1 MTYGYSYK
9 TSDGVR
15 HESTF
20 EAKSNEAVFAAL
32 RAQGIKPMKVW
43 EIHSPYYISKRTRL
57 IIVLALALTASLA
70 YIFVAP
76 TTSQGTKHQAQSTT
90 SPRHQIYGDPAIWEN
105 IERDN
110 FAFVFKNSGDR
121 ILALYAI
128 PGRAVTDSLG
138 LSRAALL
145 KALEGCK
152 DEDVVVEKTDAAEAV
167 ELKKIVQGMKEE
179 LRWYVADGVGSVET
193 YLNRLR
199 ERQEEEIRIYERTSA
214 ELENNT
220 DEKLREERNAALRA
234 MGLRTIPRRRNSPS
248 DK

>member
-20 EAKSNEAVFAAL
+20 VAKSNEAVFAAL

-57 IIVLALALTASLA
+57 IIILALALAASIA
-70 YIFVAP
+70 YILVAP
-76 TTSQGTKHQAQSTT
+76 SAPSTKHQAPSTT

-110 FAFVFKNSGDR
+110 FASVFKSSGDR

-128 PGRAVTDSLG
+128 PGRAMTDSLG

-145 KALEGCK
+145 KALEDCK
-152 DEDVVVEKTDAAEAV
+152 NKDVVIEKTDSAEAV
-167 ELKKIVQGMKEE
+167 ELKRIVQGMKEE
-179 LRWYVADGVGSVET
+179 LRWYVADGVGSVES

-199 ERQEEEIRIYERTSA
+199 ERQDEEIRIYERTKN
-214 ELENNT
+214 ELENCT
-220 DEKLREERNAALRA
+220 DNALREERNAALRA
-234 MGLRTIPRRRNSPS
+234 MGLRTIPRLKKDRN
-248 DK
+248 K

>member
-20 EAKSNEAVFAAL
+20 VAKSNEAVFAAL

-57 IIVLALALTASLA
+57 IIILALALAASIA
-70 YIFVAP
+70 YILVAP
-76 TTSQGTKHQAQSTT
+76 SAPSTKHQAPSTT

-110 FAFVFKNSGDR
+110 FASVFKSSGDR

-128 PGRAVTDSLG
+128 PGRAVTDSLS

-145 KALEGCK
+145 KALEDCK
-152 DEDVVVEKTDAAEAV
+152 DKDVVIEKTDSAEAV
-167 ELKKIVQGMKEE
+167 ELKRIVQGMKEE
-179 LRWYVADGVGSVET
+179 LRWYVADGVGSVES

-199 ERQEEEIRIYERTSA
+199 ERQDEEIRIYERTKN
-214 ELENNT
+214 ELENCT
-220 DEKLREERNAALRA
+220 DNALREERNAALRA
-234 MGLRTIPRRRNSPS
+234 MGLRTIPRLKKDRN
-248 DK
+248 K

>member
-57 IIVLALALTASLA
+57 IIILALALAASIA
-70 YIFVAP
+70 YILVAP
-76 TTSQGTKHQAQSTT
+76 SAPSTKHQAPSTT
-90 SPRHQIYGDPAIWEN
+90 SPRHQIYGDPAIWED

-110 FAFVFKNSGDR
+110 FASVFKSSGDR

-128 PGRAVTDSLG
+128 PGRAVTDSLS
-138 LSRAALL
+138 LSRAVLL
-145 KALEGCK
+145 KALEDCK
-152 DEDVVVEKTDAAEAV
+152 DKDVVIEKTDSAEAV
-167 ELKKIVQGMKEE
+167 ELKRIVQGMKEE
-179 LRWYVADGVGSVET
+179 LRWYVADGVGSVES

-199 ERQEEEIRIYERTSA
+199 ERQDEEIRIYERTRL
-214 ELENNT
+214 ELENCT
-220 DEKLREERNAALRA
+220 DNALREERNAALRA
-234 MGLRTIPRRRNSPS
+234 MGLRTIPRLKKDRN
-248 DK
+248 K

>member
-43 EIHSPYYISKRTRL
+43 EIHSPYHTSTRTRL
-57 IIVLALALTASLA
+57 IIILALALAASLVYTIRLRHSA
-70 YIFVAP
+70 L
-76 TTSQGTKHQAQSTT
+76 STPHSALT
-90 SPRHQIYGDPAIWEN
+90 APRHQIYGDPATWED

-110 FAFVFKNSGDR
+110 FATVFPDVGDR
-121 ILALYAI
+121 ILAAYAI
-128 PGRAVTDSLG
+128 PGRISPGSLN
-138 LSRAALL
+138 LSRQDLL
-145 KALEGCK
+145 KRMEECK
-152 DEDVVVEKTDAAEAV
+152 DKDIAFDAADSNEAT

-179 LRWYVADGVGSVET
+179 LRWYVADGVGSVES

-199 ERQEEEIRIYERTSA
+199 ERQDEEIRIYERTKN
-214 ELENNT
+214 ELENCT
-220 DEKLREERNAALRA
+220 DNALREERNAALRA
-234 MGLRTIPRRRNSPS
+234 MGLRTIPRLKKDRN
-248 DK
+248 K

>member
-57 IIVLALALTASLA
+57 IIILALALAASLVYTIRLRRSA
-70 YIFVAP
+70 L
-76 TTSQGTKHQAQSTT
+76 STPHSALT
-90 SPRHQIYGDPAIWEN
+90 APRHQIYGDPATWED

-110 FAFVFKNSGDR
+110 FASVFKSSGDR

-145 KALEGCK
+145 KALENCK
-152 DEDVVVEKTDAAEAV
+152 NKDVVIEKTDSAEAV
-167 ELKKIVQGMKEE
+167 ELKRIVQGMKEE
-179 LRWYVADGVGSVET
+179 LRWYVADGVGSVES

-199 ERQEEEIRIYERTSA
+199 ERQDEEIRIYERTRL
-214 ELENNT
+214 ELENCT
-220 DEKLREERNAALRA
+220 DNALREERNAALRA

>member
-57 IIVLALALTASLA
+57 IIILALALAASIA
-70 YIFVAP
+70 YILVAP
-76 TTSQGTKHQAQSTT
+76 SAPSTKHQAPSTT
-90 SPRHQIYGDPAIWEN
+90 SPRHQIYGDPAIWED

-110 FAFVFKNSGDR
+110 FASVFKSSGDR

-152 DEDVVVEKTDAAEAV
+152 NKDVVIEKTDSAEAV
-167 ELKKIVQGMKEE
+167 ELKRIVQGMKEE
-179 LRWYVADGVGSVET
+179 LRWYVADGVGSVES

-199 ERQEEEIRIYERTSA
+199 ERQDEEIRIYERTKN
-214 ELENNT
+214 ELENCT
-220 DEKLREERNAALRA
+220 DNALREERNAALRA
-234 MGLRTIPRRRNSPS
+234 MGLRTIPRLKKDRN
-248 DK
+248 K

>member
-1 MTYGYSYK
+1 MKFGYSYK

-20 EAKSNEAVFAAL
+20 VAKSNEAVFAAL

-57 IIVLALALTASLA
+57 IIILALALAASIA
-70 YIFVAP
+70 YILVAP
-76 TTSQGTKHQAQSTT
+76 SAPSTKHQAPSTT

-110 FAFVFKNSGDR
+110 FASVFKSSGDR

-128 PGRAVTDSLG
+128 PGRAMTDSLG

-145 KALEGCK
+145 KALEDCK
-152 DEDVVVEKTDAAEAV
+152 NKDVVIEKTDSAEAV
-167 ELKKIVQGMKEE
+167 ELKRIVQGMKEE
-179 LRWYVADGVGSVET
+179 LRWYVADGVGSVES

-199 ERQEEEIRIYERTSA
+199 ERQDEEIRIYERTKN
-214 ELENNT
+214 ELENCT
-220 DEKLREERNAALRA
+220 DNALREERNAALRA
-234 MGLRTIPRRRNSPS
+234 MGLRTIPRLKKDRN
-248 DK
+248 K

>member
-9 TSDGVR
+9 TSDGIR

-57 IIVLALALTASLA
+57 IIILALALAASLVYTIRLRHSA
-70 YIFVAP
+70 L
-76 TTSQGTKHQAQSTT
+76 STQHSALT
-90 SPRHQIYGDPAIWEN
+90 APRHQIYGDPATWED

-110 FAFVFKNSGDR
+110 FAAVFPDVGDR
-121 ILALYAI
+121 ILAAYAI
-128 PGRAVTDSLG
+128 PGRISPGSLN
-138 LSRAALL
+138 LSRQDLL
-145 KALEGCK
+145 KRMTECK
-152 DEDVVVEKTDAAEAV
+152 DKDIAFDAADSNEAT

-179 LRWYVADGVGSVET
+179 LRWYVADGVGSVES

-199 ERQEEEIRIYERTSA
+199 ERQEEEIRIYERTKN
-214 ELENNT
+214 ELENCT
-220 DEKLREERNAALRA
+220 DNALREERNAALRA
-234 MGLRTIPRRRNSPS
+234 MGLRTIPRLKKDRN
-248 DK
+248 K

>member
-57 IIVLALALTASLA
+57 IIILALALAASLVYTIRLRRSA
-70 YIFVAP
+70 L
-76 TTSQGTKHQAQSTT
+76 STQHSALT
-90 SPRHQIYGDPAIWEN
+90 APRHQVYGDPATWED

-110 FAFVFKNSGDR
+110 FASVFKSSGDR

-145 KALEGCK
+145 KALEDCK
-152 DEDVVVEKTDAAEAV
+152 NKDVVIEKTDSAEAV
-167 ELKKIVQGMKEE
+167 ELKRIVQGMKEE
-179 LRWYVADGVGSVET
+179 LRWYVADGVGSVES

-199 ERQEEEIRIYERTSA
+199 ERQDEEIRIYERTRL
-214 ELENNT
+214 ELENCT
-220 DEKLREERNAALRA
+220 DNALREERNAALRA
-234 MGLRTIPRRRNSPS
+234 MGLRTIPRRRNIPS

>member
-57 IIVLALALTASLA
+57 IIILALALAASLVYTIRLRDSA
-70 YIFVAP
+70 L
-76 TTSQGTKHQAQSTT
+76 STQHSALT
-90 SPRHQIYGDPAIWEN
+90 APRHQIYGDPAIWED

-110 FAFVFKNSGDR
+110 FASVFKSSGDR

-128 PGRAVTDSLG
+128 PGRAVTDSLS

-145 KALEGCK
+145 KALEDCK
-152 DEDVVVEKTDAAEAV
+152 DKDVVIEKTDAAEAV
-167 ELKKIVQGMKEE
+167 ELKRIVQGMKEE
-179 LRWYVADGVGSVET
+179 LRWYVADGVGSVES

-199 ERQEEEIRIYERTSA
+199 ERQDEEIRIYERTKN
-214 ELENNT
+214 ELENCT
-220 DEKLREERNAALRA
+220 DNALREERNAALRA
-234 MGLRTIPRRRNSPS
+234 MGLRTIPRLKKDRN
-248 DK
+248 K

>member
-9 TSDGVR
+9 TSDGIR

-57 IIVLALALTASLA
+57 IIILALALAASLVYTIRLRHSA
-70 YIFVAP
+70 L
-76 TTSQGTKHQAQSTT
+76 STQHSALT
-90 SPRHQIYGDPAIWEN
+90 APRHQIYGDPATWED

-110 FAFVFKNSGDR
+110 FATVFPDVGDR
-121 ILALYAI
+121 ILAAYAI
-128 PGRAVTDSLG
+128 PGRIPPVSLNLSRQDLLKRMAECKDKDIAFDATDSN
-138 LSRAALL
+138 
-145 KALEGCK
+145 
-152 DEDVVVEKTDAAEAV
+152 EAT

-179 LRWYVADGVGSVET
+179 LRWYVADGVGSVES

-199 ERQEEEIRIYERTSA
+199 ERQEEEIRIYERTKN
-214 ELENNT
+214 ELENCT
-220 DEKLREERNAALRA
+220 DNALREERNAALRA
-234 MGLRTIPRRRNSPS
+234 MGLRTIPRLKKDRN
-248 DK
+248 K

>member
-57 IIVLALALTASLA
+57 IIILALALAASIA

-76 TTSQGTKHQAQSTT
+76 SAPSTKHQAPSTT

-110 FAFVFKNSGDR
+110 FASVFKSSGDR

-128 PGRAVTDSLG
+128 PGRAVTDSLS

-145 KALEGCK
+145 KALEDCK
-152 DEDVVVEKTDAAEAV
+152 DKDVVIEKTDSAEAV
-167 ELKKIVQGMKEE
+167 ELKRIVQGMKEE
-179 LRWYVADGVGSVET
+179 LRWYVADGVGSVES

-199 ERQEEEIRIYERTSA
+199 ERQDEEIRIYERTKT
-214 ELENNT
+214 ELENCT
-220 DEKLREERNAALRA
+220 DNALREERNAALRA
-234 MGLRTIPRRRNSPS
+234 MGLRTIPRLKKDRN
-248 DK
+248 K

>member
-32 RAQGIKPMKVW
+32 RARGIKPMKVW

-57 IIVLALALTASLA
+57 IIILALALAASLVYTIRLRHSA
-70 YIFVAP
+70 L
-76 TTSQGTKHQAQSTT
+76 STQHSALT
-90 SPRHQIYGDPAIWEN
+90 APRHQIYGDPATWED

-110 FAFVFKNSGDR
+110 FATVFPDVGDR
-121 ILALYAI
+121 ILAAYAI
-128 PGRAVTDSLG
+128 PGRIPPGSLN
-138 LSRAALL
+138 LSRQDLL
-145 KALEGCK
+145 KRMEECK
-152 DEDVVVEKTDAAEAV
+152 DKDIAFDAADSNEAT

-179 LRWYVADGVGSVET
+179 LRWYVADGVGSVES

-199 ERQEEEIRIYERTSA
+199 ERQDEEIRIYERTKN
-214 ELENNT
+214 ELENCT
-220 DEKLREERNAALRA
+220 DNALREERNAALRA
-234 MGLRTIPRRRNSPS
+234 MGLRTIPRLKKDRN
-248 DK
+248 K